1 MHILS
6 RIATRKSTILSL
18 SSSKMSVLRR
28 WDDLDSSN
36 EEEVTIDETSYI
48 EIWQKISFCVTNKVE
63 INALQGYSTF
73 VTDEMSQNTLYILRV

>member
-1 MHILS
+1 MAQKTQIFGEYFGGVRHILS
-6 RIATRKSTILSL
+6 RIATRKVTILSL

-48 EIWQKISFCVTNKVE
+48 EIW
-63 INALQGYSTF
+63 
-73 VTDEMSQNTLYILRV
+73 

>member
-6 RIATRKSTILSL
+6 RIATRKATILSL

-36 EEEVTIDETSYI
+36 KEEVTIDETSYI
-48 EIWQKISFCVTNKVE
+48 EIW
-63 INALQGYSTF
+63 
-73 VTDEMSQNTLYILRV
+73 

>member
-1 MHILS
+1 MKWTKSHKLNYDFLRIEYFGVVRHILS
-6 RIATRKSTILSL
+6 RIATRKATILSL

-48 EIWQKISFCVTNKVE
+48 EIW
-63 INALQGYSTF
+63 
-73 VTDEMSQNTLYILRV
+73 